1 MKHARQN
8 MTSAALLALVMTA
21 GPVMAYEEMSNE
33 VGAGESGGFVGLGVT
48 YAPDYEGGDDYEGGI
63 APFGRYNWGSG
74 RYISLGGT
82 NGTEKAARLRA
93 NVISKEQSNVWEFGP
108 VLQYRFE
115 RDDVDNN
122 KVDKLKGTDAATE
135 LGAYV
140 GLNTGPWKAGI
151 GFAADVSSEHD
162 GYLVYTVGKYE
173 IPVNERFTMNLGA
186 HLTWADDDFM
196 REYFGVTGGESART
210 GLSKY
215 KASSGFKD
223 VGIGLTGHYMF
234 NKKWGMLGN
243 VSYTRMINDAEDSP
257 IVNNV
262 GDENQYSAVLAVT
275 YAF

>member
-1 MKHARQN
+1 MNHTSLITA
-8 MTSAALLALVMTA
+8 SAALLALVVTTA
-21 GPVMAYEEMSNE
+21 PVMAYEEMSDE

-48 YAPDYEGGDDYEGGI
+48 YGPDYEGGDDYEAGI
-63 APFGRYNWGSG
+63 GPFGRYNWGSG

-82 NGTEKAARLRA
+82 SGTEKAARLRA

-122 KVDKLKGTDAATE
+122 KVDKLKGTDAAIE

-140 GLNTGPWKAGI
+140 GLKTGPWAAGI
-151 GFAADVSSEHD
+151 GFAADVSSEYD
-162 GYLVYTVGKYE
+162 GYLVYTKGKYD
-173 IPVNERFTMNLGA
+173 IPVNEKFVMNIGA
-186 HLTWADDDFM
+186 HLTWADDNYMSD
-196 REYFGVTGGESART
+196 YFGVSGPEAGTT

-243 VSYTRMINDAEDSP
+243 LSYTRMINDAEDSP
-257 IVNNV
+257 IVNDV
-262 GDENQYSAVLAVT
+262 GDENQYSVVLAVT